1 MDWRNTSVLI
11 WLLPLVGG
19 WLALSI
25 YATYKNQAARQRFM
39 ASVMAD
45 KLMPRDSLG
54 NRIAKVVLQIAGVS
68 ALLIALA
75 GPQFGE
81 QIETIVPK
89 GSDLYILLDV
99 SRSMLAN
106 DVPPSRLERAKADI
120 GALVNSLTGE
130 RVGLIAFAGQ
140 AVVKVPLTVDYE
152 SFRRSLSDIDTAS
165 APRGGTAIGDA
176 IRKALEVFKPN
187 SQRDQAILLIT
198 DGDDQ
203 KSAPME
209 AAEVAA
215 ERGVTIFSVGLG
227 DSTQGA
233 RIPAKDRT
241 G

>member
-54 NRIAKVVLQIAGVS
+54 NRIAKVVLQISGVS

-89 GSDLYILLDV
+89 GSDLYI
-99 SRSMLAN
+99 
-106 DVPPSRLERAKADI
+106 
-120 GALVNSLTGE
+120 
-130 RVGLIAFAGQ
+130 
-140 AVVKVPLTVDYE
+140 
-152 SFRRSLSDIDTAS
+152 
-165 APRGGTAIGDA
+165 
-176 IRKALEVFKPN
+176 
-187 SQRDQAILLIT
+187 
-198 DGDDQ
+198 
-203 KSAPME
+203 
-209 AAEVAA
+209 
-215 ERGVTIFSVGLG
+215 
-227 DSTQGA
+227 
-233 RIPAKDRT
+233 
-241 G
+241 